1 MNIIIKIKET
11 LYMKPI
17 IGILI
22 IIAISA
28 ALAVAGSQGSFAFS
42 GAPLF
47 ALCASVGFI
56 LHWIAF
62 IPAFGYQ
69 TEHYFDLTGSISYLG
84 AVILAVVL
92 HPSMDIR
99 GLIISVMI
107 AVWAARL
114 GSFLFTRIKKA
125 GQDRRFNEIK
135 TRFFRFMF
143 TWTLGGAWVF
153 ITMAAGL
160 AAITSTT
167 QQAIGIPFFIGTA
180 LWVIGFGLEVV
191 ADSQKT
197 SFRRQPENAE
207 KFITTGLWQYSR
219 HPNYFGEIILWL
231 GIAVMAAPVLS
242 GWQLV
247 TLISPVFV
255 FLLLTKVSGIPML
268 EKSGLERWGS
278 DPKYQRYISITSPL
292 FPLPQK

>member
-1 MNIIIKIKET
+1 
-11 LYMKPI
+11 MKPI

-28 ALAVAGSQGSFAFS
+28 AIAFAGNQGSFAFS
-42 GAPLF
+42 GLPLF
-47 ALCASVGFI
+47 TLCASVGFI

-62 IPAFGYQ
+62 IPAFIYQ

-84 AVILAVVL
+84 AIILAVVL
-92 HPSMDIR
+92 HPGMDMR

-114 GSFLFTRIKKA
+114 GSFLFMRVKKA

-167 QQAIGIPFFIGTA
+167 QQVVGIPFFIGTA
-180 LWVIGFGLEVV
+180 LWVLGFGLEVV

-292 FPLPQK
+292 FPLPKK